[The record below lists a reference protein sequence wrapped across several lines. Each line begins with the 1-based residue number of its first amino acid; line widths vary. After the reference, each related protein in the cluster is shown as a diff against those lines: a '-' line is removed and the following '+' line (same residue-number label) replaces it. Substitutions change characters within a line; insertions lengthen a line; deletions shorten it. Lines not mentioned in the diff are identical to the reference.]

1 MFLKHIAN
9 ELSTSD
15 SFVGR
20 QLLRAER
27 DFKPNFHWLPEVILM
42 DEIKSTKTAT
52 DAMSFEFM
60 DAKTHKSID
69 ILPFW
74 TIQRLEKHFKRYD
87 LAAREN
93 VKIIVTNMNY
103 TYPK

>member
-1 MFLKHIAN
+1 MSLKHIAN

-20 QLLRAER
+20 QLLRAEH

-60 DAKTHKSID
+60 DTKTHKLID
-69 ILPFW
+69 ILPFR
-74 TIQRLEKHFKRYD
+74 TIQRLEKYFKCYD
-87 LAAREN
+87 HATREMS
-93 VKIIVTNMNY
+93 KSLSQI
-103 TYPK
+103 